1 MMALIYLNEK
11 SRIPQRLP
19 PVKTFQKS
27 LIKTQDGNE
36 RLSSKK
42 SKYLNHK
49 IHMGHVICIFYIQY
63 SHAIVLL
70 FLKIF
75 LKDMLFKRS
84 EGVLTYA
91 SFWLYNQ
98 LNNIPQT
105 AHSLCGHWNLPPSFA
120 LSSSYSFM
128 YILCWKVAYQ
138 EFPQLWGRVY
148 FIYFNKERMLF
159 TWLQQDVKP
168 QPLKL

>member
-1 MMALIYLNEK
+1 MFLMMALIYLNEK

-42 SKYLNHK
+42 SRYLNHK

-63 SHAIVLL
+63 SHAILLL

-91 SFWLYNQ
+91 SF
-98 LNNIPQT
+98 
-105 AHSLCGHWNLPPSFA
+105 
-120 LSSSYSFM
+120 
-128 YILCWKVAYQ
+128 
-138 EFPQLWGRVY
+138 
-148 FIYFNKERMLF
+148 
-159 TWLQQDVKP
+159 
-168 QPLKL
+168 